1 MCERN
6 IKRDKTETDGKLTV
20 KDLDFFC
27 SGNMISGR
35 RRI

>member
-6 IKRDKTETDGKLTV
+6 IKRDKTETDGNLTL

-27 SGNMISGR
+27 LGNMISVR